1 MGFDGVLKFIKAYL
15 KSMRLYYA
23 FVTGIA
29 GAVRRLS
36 SLYSIL
42 NWLGSFFQ
50 FLIYDSAAETPCYA
64 INITF
69 YCHPERSEGSF
80 VPGPFAL
87 AQDDTKIIA
96 VT

>member
-1 MGFDGVLKFIKAYL
+1 MQLKEVVLRFYL
-15 KSMRLYYA
+15 DH
-23 FVTGIA
+23 
-29 GAVRRLS
+29 
-36 SLYSIL
+36 
-42 NWLGSFFQ
+42 
-50 FLIYDSAAETPCYA
+50 DSAAETLCYV

-80 VPGPFAL
+80 VPGSFAL